1 MEIKVCDKDLKLIAN
16 NQKMVGGSHTALE
29 IALARKC
36 LDLQSALHKVNEQQR
51 TYFDALTSIYCLV
64 DKKAGENIRERR
76 AKDLKNE
83 LKSDLKQSA

>member
-1 MEIKVCDKDLKLIAN
+1 MEIKVWDKDLKLIAN

-36 LDLQSALHKVNEQQR
+36 LDLQSALHKVNEQQQ
-51 TYFDALTSIYCLV
+51 TYFDALTSIYCFV
-64 DKKAGENIRERR
+64 DKKAGERIRERR

>member
-1 MEIKVCDKDLKLIAN
+1 MKIQLWDKDIKFIADN
-16 NQKMVGGSHTALE
+16 VKMGGGSHTALE

-36 LDLQSALHKVNEQQR
+36 LDLQSALHKVNEQQQ

-76 AKDLKNE
+76 AKDLKNQP
-83 LKSDLKQSA
+83 LSKKRIK

>member
-1 MEIKVCDKDLKLIAN
+1 MEIKVWDKDLKLIAN
-16 NQKMVGGSHTALE
+16 NQKMGGSHTALE

-36 LDLQSALHKVNEQQR
+36 LDLQSALHKVNEQQQ

-64 DKKAGENIRERR
+64 DKKAGERIRERR

-83 LKSDLKQSA
+83 LKSDLK

>member
-1 MEIKVCDKDLKLIAN
+1 
-16 NQKMVGGSHTALE
+16 
-29 IALARKC
+29 
-36 LDLQSALHKVNEQQR
+36 LQSALHKVNEQQQ

-64 DKKAGENIRERR
+64 DKKAGERIRERR